1 MDTNDRN
8 PHTMLPTEVR
18 PQTTS
23 LAELGVCEAPATLV
37 FEELIRTGKVT
48 HFASGVDD
56 VTQAF
61 EKDYNAPGAD
71 FSIVPTIDWQT
82 VPLFFHPYTLSEML
96 RQNMPMEVHI
106 YPTSEGL
113 QDTNQSVSDLVDHL
127 HDMNYRGTKSMAIFH
142 PLIMDP
148 FAKPMPSGQ
157 FDSGTLPPLSAGS
170 MSIMPSGTVLPLECS
185 TLTDYSE
192 IHVLTGTRVYFV
204 WPPTVQNMA
213 TFQCYL
219 DKFPAS
225 QHLEVYN
232 HFQDGITFVQR
243 PGQVVRLPPFCP
255 TVVLATKISA
265 GALFRFRRYEGLPP
279 RLRHLDLLSSQI
291 AAVNRHDP
299 YRLATMLQYQL
310 MQLHKDLQA
319 LLSASGL
326 APQTNSKIIAR
337 LGVEWRSCGSYFREL
352 VEQHISNEMIVYLV
366 DIWPR
371 LWDFAVQAFN
381 LSSCPICHL
390 DNEWFPVVPD
400 VFLRHFCDQHW
411 GISEHTILVQP
422 IGVATDNSL
431 QMECANHERVI
442 APIIEPNS
450 EEESLTKKSRVNASM
465 NRVKLQKK
473 IRSSSTEEDEEYTLP
488 QTRSPKGKSK
498 ASNQN

>member
-37 FEELIRTGKVT
+37 FEKLIRTGKVT

-265 GALFRFRRYEGLPP
+265 GALFRFRRYEGLPL

-319 LLSASGL
+319 LLSTSGL
-326 APQTNSKIIAR
+326 APQTKSKIIAR

-352 VEQHISNEMIVYLV
+352 IEQHISNEMIVYLV

-431 QMECANHERVI
+431 QMEWANHERVI

-450 EEESLTKKSRVNASM
+450 EEEPLTKKSRVNASM

-488 QTRSPKGKSK
+488 QTRSRKGKSK